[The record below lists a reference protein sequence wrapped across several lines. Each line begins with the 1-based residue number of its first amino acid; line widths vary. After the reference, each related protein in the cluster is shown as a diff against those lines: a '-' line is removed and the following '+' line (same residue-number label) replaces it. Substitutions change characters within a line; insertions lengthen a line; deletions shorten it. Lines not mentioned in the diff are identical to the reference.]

1 MAKVSNCPNYTADTP
16 RLLKGKNIERKD
28 TCPGMAEKG
37 SLCLDH
43 FSKVQGIVNANENV
57 GEESTKS
64 QLQPRTQAQKKEEE
78 S

>member
-16 RLLKGKNIERKD
+16 RLLKGKNIEGKD

-43 FSKVQGIVNANENV
+43 FSKYRALLMQMK
-57 GEESTKS
+57 T
-64 QLQPRTQAQKKEEE
+64 
-78 S
+78 